1 MLYASTTNAL
11 ESRPQSVSN
20 LELSQSKSGDNESNF
35 GKEVAWLYESS
46 NTEELTE
53 EKSAVPLKPSTP
65 QSKTSIP
72 TDCLFFDQFISLH
85 QPTLSFNDASAKKIE
100 HRVQVNTYL
109 NELIEST

>member
-11 ESRPQSVSN
+11 EPRPQSVFD
-20 LELSQSKSGDNESNF
+20 LRLSQSKGGDNESNF
-35 GKEVAWLYESS
+35 GKEVAWLYESL
-46 NTEELTE
+46 NTEESAE
-53 EKSAVPLKPSTP
+53 EKSAVPVKSSTP
-65 QSKTSIP
+65 QSKKAIP

-85 QPTLSFNDASAKKIE
+85 QPTLSLNDSSAKQIE